1 VDLTFPPPRHKTR
14 LSLGNDFVLVLAFE
28 DETVHQTEVRM
39 ANAREKRA
47 LDVPQPNWFRFATD
61 PLSQV
66 TDQVR
71 LSSMFCG
78 VVRATPPF
86 TFRATRDGLLFHHV
100 THGQLYLGPIEGT
113 DVGPTLV
120 ETGDVFITSHGLP
133 YRIQYPLDVPS
144 ALETTPRLVEDSS
157 KPQGQEIEWLG
168 MACHLDSAH
177 RNLLTDF
184 LPHAIHLK
192 KATPG
197 LTRWLKRTIDLF
209 RAEHQASSPGRGS
222 VLSRLAEIVC
232 VQALRIWIE
241 QMPPESKGWL
251 QGLKDERIAVA
262 LQAIHKDPGCRWTVA
277 SLARRAGMSR
287 TVFATRFKALIGES
301 PMEYVSRWRVHRAI
315 GLLERDGVSLKS
327 VVEASGYKSAAT
339 FRMNFKRQ
347 FGKLPSDYRRR
358 NRQLEVS

>member
-1 VDLTFPPPRHKTR
+1 MPSARQEP
-14 LSLGNDFVLVLAFE
+14 S
-28 DETVHQTEVRM
+28 VHVRG
-39 ANAREKRA
+39 
-47 LDVPQPNWFRFATD
+47 PNWLQFATD

-71 LSSMFCG
+71 LSSIACA
-78 VVRATPPF
+78 VVRGMPPF
-86 TFRATRDGLLFHHV
+86 AFRATRDGLHLYLI
-100 THGQLYLGPIEGT
+100 THGQLYVGPIEGT
-113 DVGPTLV
+113 DVGPTLL
-120 ETGDVFITSHGLP
+120 ETGDVLVTPHGLP
-133 YRIQYPLDVPS
+133 YLIQYPLDVPPT
-144 ALETTPRLVEDSS
+144 LEVPLVVVQDSS
-157 KPQGQEIEWLG
+157 RPHAEDVEWLG
-168 MACHLDSAH
+168 MACHLDRAH

-184 LPHAIHLK
+184 LPYAIHLK

-197 LTRWLKRTIDLF
+197 LTRWLKRTVELF

-222 VLSRLAEIVC
+222 ILSRLAEIVC

-251 QGLKDERIAVA
+251 RGLKDERIALA

-277 SLARRAGMSR
+277 SLARQAGMSR

-315 GLLERDGVSLKS
+315 GLLERDGSSLKS
-327 VVEASGYKSAAT
+327 VVEASGYRSAAT
-339 FRMNFKRQ
+339 FRLNFKRQ

-358 NRQLEVS
+358 SRQPEVS

>member
-1 VDLTFPPPRHKTR
+1 
-14 LSLGNDFVLVLAFE
+14 
-28 DETVHQTEVRM
+28 M
-39 ANAREKRA
+39 ANPPEERSI
-47 LDVPQPNWFRFATD
+47 DVPQPNWFRFARD

-78 VVRATPPF
+78 VVRARPPF
-86 TFRATRDGLLFHHV
+86 TFRVTRDGLHFYLMQ
-100 THGQLYLGPIEGT
+100 HGQLYVGPIEGT
-113 DVGPTLV
+113 DVGPTLI
-120 ETGDVFITSHGLP
+120 ETGDVFITPHGLP
-133 YRIQYPLDVPS
+133 YRYQYPLDVSP
-144 ALETTPRLVEDSS
+144 ALEGPPALVEDSS
-157 KPQGQEIEWLG
+157 KPQAEEIEWLG

-197 LTRWLKRTIDLF
+197 LTRWLKRTIELF

-232 VQALRIWIE
+232 VQALRIWVE

-251 QGLKDERIAVA
+251 QGLKDERIALA
-262 LQAIHKDPGCRWTVA
+262 LHAIHKDPGCRWTVA
-277 SLARRAGMSR
+277 SLARQAGMSR

-315 GLLERDGVSLKS
+315 QLLEQDGVSLKS

-339 FRMNFKRQ
+339 FRVNFKRQ

-358 NRQLEVS
+358 HRQPDAS